1 MSVNKK
7 DLTSELGLSGKILV
21 SIGRLVPWKGFE
33 MLIEIMPE
41 ISKKYPDAQLFI
53 IGSGPEESALKAKN
67 YQLKAG
73 VRFLGSLSHEQVL
86 KYLKAADMFLLNTGY
101 EGFSHQI
108 LEAMA
113 VGVPVISTH
122 SGGNREILKDR
133 QNALV
138 VGYNDKEAWIR
149 AISELFENQNI
160 YSSILQNSK
169 IDVARFSGENM
180 IEETLKVLN
189 EVNAS
194 S

>member
-1 MSVNKK
+1 
-7 DLTSELGLSGKILV
+7 
-21 SIGRLVPWKGFE
+21 
-33 MLIEIMPE
+33 
-41 ISKKYPDAQLFI
+41 
-53 IGSGPEESALKAKN
+53 
-67 YQLKAG
+67 
-73 VRFLGSLSHEQVL
+73 
-86 KYLKAADMFLLNTGY
+86 
-101 EGFSHQI
+101 
-108 LEAMA
+108 MA